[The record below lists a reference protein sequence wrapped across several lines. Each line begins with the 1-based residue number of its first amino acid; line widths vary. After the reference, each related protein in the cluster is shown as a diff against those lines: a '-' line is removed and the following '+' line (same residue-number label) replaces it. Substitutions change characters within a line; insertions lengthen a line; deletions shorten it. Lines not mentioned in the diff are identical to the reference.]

1 MQTCEFLPPFPP
13 FFLLKNSNFA
23 TAQKK
28 RRGWS
33 GHVGARALIFRF
45 FCFLNVCMSVSVSSL
60 SLCVAVLAGVC
71 LWLCL
76 WLCVCNRWRWQ
87 SNNPNGYR
95 GNDNN

>member
-33 GHVGARALIFRF
+33 GHVGARALIFSL
-45 FCFLNVCMSVSVSSL
+45 FLFSECVYVCVCVFSVFVCRCACWCVSVAVS
-60 SLCVAVLAGVC
+60 VAV
-71 LWLCL
+71 
-76 WLCVCNRWRWQ
+76 RM
-87 SNNPNGYR
+87 
-95 GNDNN
+95 